1 MGYIIGFD
9 VGGTNIVCGLLD
21 GKGRLVGKAK
31 RPTEAANGF
40 GHVVGLMAACV
51 DGLLAEHG
59 IDRGQVDAVGAG
71 IPGFVDPLRGVVRFA
86 GNLSWT
92 DRPLAEELAGRTG
105 LPVYIDND
113 VRMYIYGEAMAGAG
127 RGFGVVLGVT
137 VGTGL
142 AAALVDRGQ
151 LYRGGGFMAGEI
163 GHIRM
168 DGIRYECGCGMS
180 GCLET
185 VVSATGIARLAREK
199 AASGT
204 PTALTRFYGLEH
216 LDRLTAADVSKAY
229 DLGDAAAIEVM
240 DEVGRLLGRGLSYAT
255 TLFSPDVIIVGGG
268 AANAG
273 ERLLAPMRTEL
284 QSLVHPMYWKRLAI
298 RQAELLDDAG
308 VVGSA
313 LYAGRR
319 AAGEAEG

>member
-1 MGYIIGFD
+1 
-9 VGGTNIVCGLLD
+9 
-21 GKGRLVGKAK
+21 
-31 RPTEAANGF
+31 
-40 GHVVGLMAACV
+40 
-51 DGLLAEHG
+51 
-59 IDRGQVDAVGAG
+59 
-71 IPGFVDPLRGVVRFA
+71 
-86 GNLSWT
+86 
-92 DRPLAEELAGRTG
+92 
-105 LPVYIDND
+105 
-113 VRMYIYGEAMAGAG
+113 
-127 RGFGVVLGVT
+127 
-137 VGTGL
+137 
-142 AAALVDRGQ
+142 
-151 LYRGGGFMAGEI
+151 
-163 GHIRM
+163 M

-204 PTALTRFYGLEH
+204 PTALARFYGLEH